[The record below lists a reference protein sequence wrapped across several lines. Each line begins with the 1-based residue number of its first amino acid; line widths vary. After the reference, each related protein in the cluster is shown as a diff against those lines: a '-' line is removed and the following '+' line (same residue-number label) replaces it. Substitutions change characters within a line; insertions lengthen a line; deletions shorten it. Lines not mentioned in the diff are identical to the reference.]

1 MIRLKPQI
9 IRDRDFRDY
18 LTKWFS
24 NLSVHQNNME
34 DLLKCKWDFPGG
46 PEVKSLPANAGD
58 VSSIPGLGRSHTPW
72 SKPMGHSY

>member
-9 IRDRDFRDY
+9 IGDRDFRDY
-18 LTKWFS
+18 LTKWSS

-34 DLLKCKWDFPGG
+34 GLLKCKWDFSGG

-58 VSSIPGLGRSHTPW
+58 TGLIPGPERSQ
-72 SKPMGHSY
+72 ML